1 MVTTFR
7 TTIKNTLR
15 VIASMVTRSKI
26 AIFLKRD
33 KKSKVIPQFYLYYSC
48 CEFFTGGISC
58 LRKLSEI
65 VKDGAEVPV

>member
-1 MVTTFR
+1 
-7 TTIKNTLR
+7 
-15 VIASMVTRSKI
+15 MVTRSKI